1 MIYQSLSNSL
11 KGASQKE
18 IGGLKRENPRI
29 YVIMALRWGQ
39 SGKGWS
45 AMPFILY
52 RVVKDFDPIM
62 FEANQEKHAEFVQFV
77 F

>member
-1 MIYQSLSNSL
+1 
-11 KGASQKE
+11 
-18 IGGLKRENPRI
+18 
-29 YVIMALRWGQ
+29 MALRWGQ
-39 SGKGWS
+39 SGKGRS